1 MDGWMNKWIDVR
13 VDGWLKKISVQN
25 HINQVIWLDACSLF
39 MVLDEWTDICM
50 SERMT
55 GWMGKWMDKCM
66 SERMNEWMDG
76 WFSKT
81 ALFIEQVKDGG
92 NANQTVLHLHT
103 TLSKVVKCAS
113 RHLRYLSHPCWCAGK
128 NHFQPTGRLSSA
140 TMSQV
145 CPFRLALSRPGN
157 IYMSNAAPFRG
168 NSLQKFHIFYIE
180 YLVRQREHWWG
191 LQSSLNAQLLSAQ
204 YYCICRI
211 LGVCS
216 YPHPHLALLANRL
229 LNRRKKERG

>member
-1 MDGWMNKWIDVR
+1 M
-13 VDGWLKKISVQN
+13 
-25 HINQVIWLDACSLF
+25 C
-39 MVLDEWTDICM
+39 
-50 SERMT
+50 
-55 GWMGKWMDKCM
+55 GK
-66 SERMNEWMDG
+66 
-76 WFSKT
+76 
-81 ALFIEQVKDGG
+81 
-92 NANQTVLHLHT
+92 
-103 TLSKVVKCAS
+103 
-113 RHLRYLSHPCWCAGK
+113 K
-128 NHFQPTGRLSSA
+128 NHFQSTGRLSSA

-168 NSLQKFHIFYIE
+168 NSLQKYHIFYIE

-229 LNRRKKERG
+229 LNGGRKKEDKTSGEQLEDQWNLYSQIMEIFCVQETNSVVHLPLCSRTGSSSGSFQSSFKKSFVYRPKRHTQSTSN